1 MILKSVV
8 LVSEILHPL
17 SVAWRGGWGV
27 RLSMYVNV
35 AFFKYKEPPP
45 AGGLLNNQVIV
56 LVFFKSSCGGY
67 KGALFRTVERL
78 SGVCYE

>member
-1 MILKSVV
+1 VLFWLQKSFAP
-8 LVSEILHPL
+8 SPL
-17 SVAWRGGWGV
+17 YGGGGWGV
-27 RLSMYVNV
+27 RLPMYVNV